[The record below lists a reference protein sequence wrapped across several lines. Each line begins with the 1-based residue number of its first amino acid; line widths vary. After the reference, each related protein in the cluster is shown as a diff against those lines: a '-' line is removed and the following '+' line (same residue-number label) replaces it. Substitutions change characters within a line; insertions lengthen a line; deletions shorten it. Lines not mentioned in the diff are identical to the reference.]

1 MKELNNE
8 RFSKKAYRHMLVS
21 EVKQEFGK
29 DVEKYLEWELYI
41 LKAGLVFTYDLKSAN
56 IVGKYKKE
64 IIEHI
69 LKHDDE
75 VVQELMLNYIDDLM
89 KKES

>member
-8 RFSKKAYRHMLVS
+8 RFSKKAYRNMLVS
-21 EVKQEFGK
+21 EVKKEFGK
-29 DVEKYLEWELYI
+29 DVKKYLEWELYI

>member
-1 MKELNNE
+1 MKELTNA
-8 RFSKKAYRHMLVS
+8 RFSKKAYRNMLVS
-21 EVKQEFGK
+21 EVKKEFDK
-29 DVEKYLEWELYI
+29 DVKKYLEWELYI

-56 IVGKYKKE
+56 IVVKYKKE
-64 IIEHI
+64 IIKHI

-75 VVQELMLNYIDDLM
+75 VVQELMLNYINDLM

>member
-1 MKELNNE
+1 MKELTNA
-8 RFSKKAYRHMLVS
+8 RFSKKDYRHMLVS
-21 EVKQEFGK
+21 EVKKEFGK
-29 DVEKYLEWELYI
+29 YVEKYLEWELYI